1 MSINPRQLAA
11 LTLLGMT
18 LAHTSAMA
26 VTRGCNV
33 RIEVTATINNYG
45 EYRYANEFGRVSA
58 SKVLADTA
66 RRAARAKALGQFAYG
81 VDHPTDRILDNISL
95 DNLVDRVLDRSV
107 NGTWEILA
115 QEWTNDTPSNSNC
128 NGYTSAKLAVTQSGG
143 RRSYKVTQRPW
154 P

>member
-1 MSINPRQLAA
+1 MTSSLARPQHQVNA
-11 LTLLGMT
+11 SG
-18 LAHTSAMA
+18 TSQ
-26 VTRGCNV
+26 
-33 RIEVTATINNYG
+33 
-45 EYRYANEFGRVSA
+45 RV
-58 SKVLADTA
+58 VQTFP
-66 RRAARAKALGQFAYG
+66 KALGQFAYG